1 MWHDMRA
8 FYVQR
13 LREQLD
19 QRPNNTIE
27 KRNLST
33 PRKELDHFATDRW
46 MATIKMIL
54 SITASLAFLV
64 LITLAIASG

>member
-8 FYVQR
+8 FYVKR
-13 LREQLD
+13 LRD

-33 PRKELDHFATDRW
+33 PRKELDHFATERW
-46 MATIKMIL
+46 MAALKLIL

-64 LITLAIASG
+64 FITLAIASR